1 MAEEKNNWIPE
12 IMYEESSGEGSSNLP
27 FIQVPKGEEMPK
39 LLFMFESRQTDETE
53 PGPEG
58 ENLPVYEWD
67 LHQYA
72 NMAVLK
78 DSLRTEL
85 YDEVRV
91 SLGLQPMAEAVA
103 AGQQISQNVRNT
115 LED

>member
-1 MAEEKNNWIPE
+1 MAEEKKNWIPE

-39 LLFMFESRQTDETE
+39 LLFMFESRQTDEME

-58 ENLPVYEWD
+58 GDLPVYEWD

-103 AGQQISQNVRNT
+103 SGQQISQNVRNT

>member
-1 MAEEKNNWIPE
+1 MTQKNWIPE
-12 IMYEESSGEGSSNLP
+12 IMYEESSGDGASNLP
-27 FIQVPKGEEMPK
+27 FIQVPAGEEMPK

-58 ENLPVYEWD
+58 EDLPVFEWD

-72 NMAVLK
+72 DMAVLK
-78 DSLRTEL
+78 ESLRPEL
-85 YDEVRV
+85 FDEVRV
-91 SLGLQPMAEAVA
+91 SLGLQPLAEAAA

-115 LED
+115 LEE

>member
-1 MAEEKNNWIPE
+1 MTQKNWVPE

-27 FIQVPKGEEMPK
+27 FIQVPAGEEMPK
-39 LLFMFESRQTDETE
+39 LLFMFESRQTEESE
-53 PGPEG
+53 PGSDG
-58 ENLPVYEWD
+58 ELLPVFEWD

-72 NMAVLK
+72 DMAVLK
-78 DSLRTEL
+78 EALRPEL
-85 YDEVRV
+85 FDEVRV
-91 SLGLQPMAEAVA
+91 SLGLQTMAEAVS

>member
-1 MAEEKNNWIPE
+1 MAEEKKNWIPE
-12 IMYEESSGEGSSNLP
+12 IMYEESSGDGSSNLP

-58 ENLPVYEWD
+58 EHLPVYEWD

-78 DSLRTEL
+78 DTLRPEL

>member
-12 IMYEESSGEGSSNLP
+12 IMYEESSGEGSSKLP
-27 FIQVPKGEEMPK
+27 FIQVPPDEEMPK
-39 LLFMFESRQTDETE
+39 LLFMFESRQTEEVESSPD
-53 PGPEG
+53 G
-58 ENLPVYEWD
+58 EELPVFEWD

-78 DSLRTEL
+78 ETLRPEL
-85 YDEVRV
+85 FDEVRV

-103 AGQQISQNVRNT
+103 AGHQISQNVRST

>member
-1 MAEEKNNWIPE
+1 MTQKNWIPE

-39 LLFMFESRQTDETE
+39 MLFIFESHQLDETE

-58 ENLPVYEWD
+58 EDLPVFEWD

-72 NMAVLK
+72 DMAILK
-78 DSLRTEL
+78 DALRPEL
-85 YDEVRV
+85 YDEVRIA
-91 SLGLQPMAEAVA
+91 LGLQPMAEAVA

>member
-1 MAEEKNNWIPE
+1 MAEEKKNWIPE

-27 FIQVPKGEEMPK
+27 FIQVPQGEEMPK
-39 LLFMFESRQTDETE
+39 LLFMFESRQTDESETGSDGKE
-53 PGPEG
+53 
-58 ENLPVYEWD
+58 LPVYEWD

-78 DSLRTEL
+78 DSLRSEL

>member
-1 MAEEKNNWIPE
+1 MAEEKKNWIPE

-58 ENLPVYEWD
+58 E
-67 LHQYA
+67 H
-72 NMAVLK
+72 
-78 DSLRTEL
+78 LRSNQCGERR
-85 YDEVRV
+85 DQARRG
-91 SLGLQPMAEAVA
+91 SQRRCA
-103 AGQQISQNVRNT
+103 AYRR
-115 LED
+115 

>member
-1 MAEEKNNWIPE
+1 MAEEKKNWIPE
-12 IMYEESSGEGSSNLP
+12 IMYEESSGDGASNLP
-27 FIQVPKGEEMPK
+27 FIQVPQGEEMPK
-39 LLFMFESRQTDETE
+39 LLFMFESRQTEETE

-58 ENLPVYEWD
+58 EPLPVYEWD

-78 DSLRTEL
+78 EALRPAL
-85 YDEVRV
+85 FDEVRV
-91 SLGLQPMAEAVA
+91 SLGLQPMSEAVA

-115 LED
+115 QED

>member
-1 MAEEKNNWIPE
+1 MAEEKKNWIPE
-12 IMYEESSGEGSSNLP
+12 IMYEESSGDGASNLP
-27 FIQVPKGEEMPK
+27 FIQVPQDEEMPK
-39 LLFMFESRQTDETE
+39 LLFMFESRQTEETE

-58 ENLPVYEWD
+58 EPLPVYEWD

-78 DSLRTEL
+78 EALRPEL
-85 YDEVRV
+85 FDEVRV
-91 SLGLQPMAEAVA
+91 SLGLQPMAEAVS
-103 AGQQISQNVRNT
+103 AGQQISQNVRST

>member
-1 MAEEKNNWIPE
+1 MAEEEKKNWVPE
-12 IMYEESSGEGSSNLP
+12 IMYEEGQAASNLP
-27 FIQVPKGEEMPK
+27 FIQVPQDEEMPK
-39 LLFMFESRQTDETE
+39 LLFMFESRQTDESE
-53 PGPEG
+53 PGPDG
-58 ENLPVYEWD
+58 EDLPVFEWD

-72 NMAVLK
+72 DMAVLK
-78 DSLRTEL
+78 DSLRPEL

-91 SLGLQPMAEAVA
+91 ALGLQTMNEAVS